1 MLPKKRS
8 EGVFYE
14 LYTVRELIS
23 HAASGF
29 VSVWH
34 DRQEVHKVRTEVVA
48 SISDSLS
55 AGTGATRVW
64 VVAVCPTTTE
74 SDVKDKRLG
83 RKEGIGSAVSCR
95 QKGIGNGPGIRIRVT
110 RKNILG
116 DRLALKVPYPKTVAV
131 P

>member
-8 EGVFYE
+8 EGGFYE
-14 LYTVRELIS
+14 LYTVMELIS
-23 HAASGF
+23 HAASGL

-48 SISDSLS
+48 PCSDLLS
-55 AGTGATRVW
+55 AGAGATRVW
-64 VVAVCPTTTE
+64 VVAVCPTTAE

-83 RKEGIGSAVSCR
+83 RKEGIDSAVVGR
-95 QKGIGNGPGIRIRVT
+95 QNGIGSGPGIRIRIT
-110 RKNILG
+110 RINVMG
-116 DRLALKVPYPKTVAV
+116 DRLALEVPYPKTVVV